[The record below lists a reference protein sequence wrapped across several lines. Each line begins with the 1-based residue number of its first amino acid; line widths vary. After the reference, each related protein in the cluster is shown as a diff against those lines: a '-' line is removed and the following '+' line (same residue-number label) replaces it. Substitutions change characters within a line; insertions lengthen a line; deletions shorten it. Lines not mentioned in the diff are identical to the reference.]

1 MSISDYI
8 AYPVSYTSCA
18 DGGYIVTVHG
28 IDDCMTEGKDLQDAE
43 NMGRSAIIDMAN
55 AYFKDRDLFP
65 SAPKANDGESV
76 IKLSYDTAIKF
87 FIRNLMKVERVTA
100 SEIARR
106 LKVTPQNIQ
115 KKLDLYKTTKID
127 FLAEI
132 LEALGK
138 KLTISC

>member
-8 AYPVSYTSCA
+8 AYPATFTQCD

-28 IDDCMTEGKDLQDAE
+28 IDGCMTEGRDLQDAKK
-43 NMGRSAIIDMAN
+43 MARTAIIDMAN
-55 AYFKDRDLFP
+55 AYFKERDLFP
-65 SAPKANDGESV
+65 KAPEYTNDKDSV
-76 IKLSYDTAIKF
+76 RLSYDTAIKF
-87 FIRNLMKVERVTA
+87 FIRNLMKTEHVSS

-127 FLAEI
+127 FLADI
-132 LEALGK
+132 LECLGK
-138 KLTISC
+138 HLTITC

>member
-8 AYPVSYTSCA
+8 AYPVQYTPCD
-18 DGGYIVTVHG
+18 DGGYIATVRG
-28 IDDCMTEGKDLQDAE
+28 IDNCITEGKDLQHAE
-43 NMGRSAIIDMAN
+43 EMARSAIVDLAN
-55 AYFKDRDLFP
+55 AYFKDHDLFP
-65 SAPKANDGESV
+65 KAPPANDGEEF
-76 IKLSYDTAIKF
+76 IKLSFDTAIKIY
-87 FIRNLMKVERVTA
+87 IRNLMKTDHISA

-138 KLTISC
+138 TLTMSC

>member
-8 AYPVSYTSCA
+8 AYPVSYTPCD
-18 DGGYIVTVHG
+18 DGGYIATVRG
-28 IDDCMTEGKDLQDAE
+28 IDGCMTEGKNIQETKDMA
-43 NMGRSAIIDMAN
+43 RSAIVDMAN
-55 AYFKDRDLFP
+55 AYFKDHDLFP
-65 SAPKANDGESV
+65 KAPKAKEGEETV
-76 IKLSYDTAIKF
+76 KLSFDTAIKF
-87 FIRNLMKVERVTA
+87 FIRNLMKTEKVTA

-138 KLTISC
+138 TLTISC

>member
-1 MSISDYI
+1 
-8 AYPVSYTSCA
+8 
-18 DGGYIVTVHG
+18 
-28 IDDCMTEGKDLQDAE
+28 
-43 NMGRSAIIDMAN
+43 
-55 AYFKDRDLFP
+55 
-65 SAPKANDGESV
+65 
-76 IKLSYDTAIKF
+76 
-87 FIRNLMKVERVTA
+87 MKVERVTA

>member
-8 AYPVSYTSCA
+8 AYPVSYTPCD

-28 IDDCMTEGKDLQDAE
+28 IDGCMTEGKNIQEAHE
-43 NMGRSAIIDMAN
+43 MARSAIIDLAN

-65 SAPKANDGESV
+65 KATKAGEGEDV
-76 IKLSYDTAIKF
+76 VKLSYDTAIKF
-87 FIRNLMKVERVTA
+87 FIRNLMKTDKVTA
-100 SEIARR
+100 SELGRR

-132 LEALGK
+132 LGALGK
-138 KLTISC
+138 TLTISC